1 MLILCAMHYP
11 RRIVYMYIIPMPI
24 WVFALFSVGMDTMRL
39 AGEANGLR
47 IDNVAAIGHI
57 GGAAFAVA
65 YYKLQWSIT
74 GTLRGLIWWKRPVR
88 SRSRLKLFEPSME
101 DKEPVAVS
109 ATPSPQSAVDEHL
122 EAKLD
127 AVLEKIKNKGK
138 ESLNEQEQEVLRQA
152 AAMYK
157 KRRT

>member
-1 MLILCAMHYP
+1 MRML
-11 RRIVYMYIIPMPI
+11 
-24 WVFALFSVGMDTMRL
+24 
-39 AGEANGLR
+39 GEIHGFHSR
-47 IDNVAAIGHI
+47 VAAIGHL

-74 GTLRGLIWWKRPVR
+74 GTLRGLFWWKRPTR
-88 SRSRLKLFEPSME
+88 ARTRLKLFEPSME

-109 ATPSPQSAVDEHL
+109 ATASAPSAVDEHL

-152 AAMYK
+152 AEMYK